1 MCASPSISSAA
12 SLMAA
17 PNADWTPL
25 TCEANAR
32 RSSDALTRSASV
44 SSSSKLARVDQVQQR
59 EPSGQRVGVVAVP
72 AEAAEHRRR
81 NVTSNDDAGARDDPG
96 PPAPARVE
104 HGGAEG
110 RGPAPA
116 LGLLVLVVV
125 VVVAR
130 HSVRPRPAR
139 HALRPPVQ
147 RSRSFFSGQ
156 LSFII
161 DVKVFGDTRTGSY
174 LVYRISYTRLRATFA
189 RPMMLPAR
197 PRIPGRPPSARSVVS

>member
-1 MCASPSISSAA
+1 MQIQ
-12 SLMAA
+12 
-17 PNADWTPL
+17 T
-25 TCEANAR
+25 
-32 RSSDALTRSASV
+32 
-44 SSSSKLARVDQVQQR
+44 
-59 EPSGQRVGVVAVP
+59 RVGHGITKGSEEQHVAYP
-72 AEAAEHRRR
+72 TFPKKKPGNKAAEHRRR
-81 NVTSNDDAGARDDPG
+81 RRHIERRRWGARRPG
-96 PPAPARVE
+96 TARAPRGVGRL
-104 HGGAEG
+104 GGAEG